1 MDGGAGDDVY
11 HVDADDQVVDSDASL
26 DDEIVAGGSYDLT
39 GTIAELGGYTLDG
52 FVAGDSIEITDLGAD
67 PQIDVIGANTGIT
80 FAGGGTLMIN
90 GFSGTLE
97 REGNVLKVAPQV
109 GDPINPD
116 VMTGTLGNDT
126 I

>member
-1 MDGGAGDDVY
+1 MLYGGGDGADTLSGGAGGDTYQLNGGDDRMV
-11 HVDADDQVVDSDASL
+11 
-26 DDEIVAGGSYDLT
+26 
-39 GTIAELGGYTLDG
+39 GTIAGLGGDTLDG
-52 FVAGDSIEITDLGAD
+52 FIARDSIEITDLGAD

>member
-52 FVAGDSIEITDLGAD
+52 FVAGDSIEITDLGA
-67 PQIDVIGANTGIT
+67 
-80 FAGGGTLMIN
+80 
-90 GFSGTLE
+90 
-97 REGNVLKVAPQV
+97 
-109 GDPINPD
+109 
-116 VMTGTLGNDT
+116 
-126 I
+126 